1 METKMTIVEC
11 IRKVLAS
18 ENRSLTISQIY
29 EMIYQQGLYSFNSK
43 DPRTIVRQQ
52 IRRHCV
58 GLTFPSAM
66 PNKYFRMTEKG
77 KYCLVTESNSSAI
90 QNSLPAGNERISEEH
105 IQDFHLQH
113 IEEVRQNLIET
124 LLNTDPA
131 FFEQLILDLLLKMG
145 YGLNGSASRRGNGPD
160 GGIDGEI
167 LQDRLGFDRIYT
179 QAKRYALDRPV
190 RESEIRD
197 FVGAL
202 KSISKGVFITTSKFT
217 TSALNFASD
226 QQQKI
231 LVLID
236 GQRLAQLMLEFELGV
251 QKTHSY
257 ATFRIDS
264 DYFGESP

>member
-1 METKMTIVEC
+1 MTIVEC

-29 EMIYQQGLYSFNSK
+29 EMIYQQGLYGFNSK

-77 KYCLVTESNSSAI
+77 KYCLVTELNSSEI
-90 QNSLPAGNERISEEH
+90 QKSLPAGNERISEEH

-145 YGLNGSASRRGNGPD
+145 
-160 GGIDGEI
+160 
-167 LQDRLGFDRIYT
+167 
-179 QAKRYALDRPV
+179 KR
-190 RESEIRD
+190 
-197 FVGAL
+197 
-202 KSISKGVFITTSKFT
+202 
-217 TSALNFASD
+217 
-226 QQQKI
+226 
-231 LVLID
+231 
-236 GQRLAQLMLEFELGV
+236 EFLR
-251 QKTHSY
+251 T
-257 ATFRIDS
+257 
-264 DYFGESP
+264 